1 MSQAG
6 DISQRTGPVP
16 PIVATSYTTDVRD
29 NTTSGPGT
37 AIPAANVLQIKGNNT
52 IQSNDFGIRT
62 DADPNNGNLVKI
74 ELTNRIAATATT
86 DDAPH
91 GQTVTVPLMTTTNG
105 TAQTFR
111 ALISGIDVSNNVST
125 GAETLGSSR
134 NAGGVCTVIGTN
146 DVFLEEDAALG
157 ATDYVIQS
165 TGALGLEIV
174 FTGIA
179 GRTINWKI
187 VFEYIQTP

>member
-6 DISQRTGPVP
+6 DISQRSCPVP
-16 PIVATSYTTDVRD
+16 PIVATSYVTDV
-29 NTTSGPGT
+29 NSP
-37 AIPAANVLQIKGNNT
+37 AIPAANVLNVPGGNT
-52 IQSNDFGIRT
+52 IDNNNDGIQTDGSSGSNT
-62 DADPNNGNLVKI
+62 
-74 ELTNRIAATATT
+74 LTIQLSNRICLTT
-86 DDAPH
+86 TTSDGL
-91 GQTVTVPLMTTTNG
+91 GQTQTLALMTTTNG

-134 NAGGVCTVIGTN
+134 NSAGLCTVIGTN

-165 TGALGLEIV
+165 TGGLGLEIV